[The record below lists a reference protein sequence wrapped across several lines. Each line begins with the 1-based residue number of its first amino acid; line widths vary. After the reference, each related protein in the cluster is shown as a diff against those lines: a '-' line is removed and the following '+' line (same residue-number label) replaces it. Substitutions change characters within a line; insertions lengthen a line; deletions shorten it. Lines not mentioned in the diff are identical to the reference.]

1 MSIQLNRILTKAEY
15 DRVVEFLEWG
25 KSKGIT
31 DKTFL
36 SALDKLVQARES
48 AKMAIEQA
56 KEKANDTQYLDGIS
70 KKVRDFITQEVAQG
84 EKNRYH
90 SIYAILKARADNGKL
105 KDLNTELNEY
115 LNSKRAKDKV
125 EEYKEE
131 LTELFTYCYEKVS
144 KNVKPYRYLDQ
155 LPQKAKRFVMNRIKQ
170 GSPSIYHSVMSYF
183 GISLQKKL
191 YLEDIETEFN
201 QYMRKA
207 NKRHDFTEQEI
218 PALKELFQYCYDKV
232 NKGK

>member
-1 MSIQLNRILTKAEY
+1 MGIPLNRVLTKAEY

-36 SALDKLVQARES
+36 SALDKLVQAREN
-48 AKMAIEQA
+48 AKIAIEQA
-56 KEKANDTQYLDGIS
+56 KEKANDTQYLEGMS
-70 KKVRDFITQEVAQG
+70 KKIRDLISQEVAQG

-90 SIYAILKARADNGKL
+90 SIYAILKSRADNGKL
-105 KDLNTELNEY
+105 QDLNTELNEY
-115 LNSKRAKDKV
+115 LNSKRAKDKA

-144 KNVKPYRYLDQ
+144 KNVKPYRYLDN
-155 LPQKAKRFVMNRIKQ
+155 LSEKAREFVLERLEQ
-170 GSPSIYHSVMSYF
+170 GSPSMYHSVMSYL
-183 GISLQKKL
+183 GISVQKKL
-191 YLEDIETEFN
+191 YLEDIETEFK
-201 QYMRKA
+201 QYIKKA
-207 NKRHDFTEQEI
+207 NKRHNFTEQEI
-218 PALKELFQYCYDKV
+218 PALKELFKYCYDKV